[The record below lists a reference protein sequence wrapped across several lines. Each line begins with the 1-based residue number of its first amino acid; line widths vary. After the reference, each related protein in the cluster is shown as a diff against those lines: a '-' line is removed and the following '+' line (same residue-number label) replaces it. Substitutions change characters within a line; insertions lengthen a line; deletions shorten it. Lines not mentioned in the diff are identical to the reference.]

1 MRSLLDGTLAALRGA
16 VAVEEPIGTLVGEL
30 HKLRSTLPAHSWR
43 QWAEVQVRGHAIY
56 PALLEDPFVRHSA
69 ERPRGYPGDA
79 ELLDYIYESGNIL
92 PALQQASDLGRRLYD
107 YTHTA
112 PAPAAVRGRLEL
124 AIAEIERLAAG
135 GGRPHILSVAC
146 GHLREAPRLA
156 SLRDGRLGRFVALDQ
171 DPLSL
176 ALVRRDWADRGVEV
190 REGSALGLIRTGRE
204 DFGRFDFI
212 YALGLYDYLS
222 DEAGR
227 RLLAAA
233 VDMLNPGG
241 RVWIANFTENLW
253 SSGYMEAVM
262 DWWLVYRSEAQLAS
276 MAEYVD
282 PAKVASQ
289 RVFYEPCRN
298 VAILE
303 VVKS

>member
-16 VAVEEPIGTLVGEL
+16 AAVEQPIAALADEL
-30 HKLRSTLPAHSWR
+30 YKMRSSLPAHSWR
-43 QWAEVQVRGHAIY
+43 QWSEVQVRAHPLY
-56 PALLEDPFVRHSA
+56 PVLLEDPFVRHSA

-79 ELLDYIYESGNIL
+79 GLLDYIYETGNTVS
-92 PALQQASDLGRRLYD
+92 ALRQASDLGRRLYD

-146 GHLREAPRLA
+146 GHLREAPRLS
-156 SLRDGRLGRFVALDQ
+156 SLRDGTLGRFVALDQ

-190 REGSALGLIRTGRE
+190 REGSALGLIRNGHQ
-204 DFGRFDFI
+204 GLGCFDFI

-227 RLLAAA
+227 RLLSAA

-241 RVWIANFTENLW
+241 RVWIANFTEDLW

-262 DWWLVYRSEAQLAS
+262 DWWLIYRSQSHLAS

-282 PAKVASQ
+282 RGKIASQ
-289 RVFYEPCRN
+289 RVFFEPGRN